1 MRATAP
7 CYSSSD
13 FEDLVKK
20 RPRSAGRLV
29 GVAAV
34 RVARILAV
42 AIGAVALVAASG
54 TSSASP
60 KRIRQACGGLPEY
73 TTGPEVVFGRP
84 TTLAA
89 AEKLQAQVM
98 GAGFTFTSIEV
109 GCNEFRVV
117 IRGYDTYE
125 TAVALQ
131 EEARSK
137 TIFRPTVECYQ
148 APDKNGE
155 LEVALGHA
163 PDLDSAEALVSLAA
177 SRGFV
182 GAKLESDACG
192 GYEVMMK
199 GFTDQDQ
206 AKAFADEA
214 YGVGFAAQLEPDS

>member
-1 MRATAP
+1 
-7 CYSSSD
+7 
-13 FEDLVKK
+13 
-20 RPRSAGRLV
+20 
-29 GVAAV
+29 V
-34 RVARILAV
+34 RVVRIVAV
-42 AIGAVALVAASG
+42 VIGAAALVAVSG

-60 KRIRQACGGLPEY
+60 KRLGQTCGGLPEY

-98 GAGFTFTSIEV
+98 GAGFTFTSIEA

-125 TAVALQ
+125 TAVAIQ
-131 EEARSK
+131 DEARRK

-155 LEVALGHA
+155 LEVAMGHA
-163 PDLDSAEALVSLAA
+163 PDLGSADALVSLVA

-182 GAKLESDACG
+182 NAKLESDPCG

-199 GFTDQDQ
+199 GFIDQAQ

-214 YGVGFAAQLEPDS
+214 YGVGFNAALEPDS